1 MFGSFY
7 LVVRFFYSQEAVCT
21 FFKVHTASACTT
33 SVDTYHD
40 KTFVAHVSFEHASI
54 TEASDAPSVSTCCEP
69 GPLYW
74 CMMTGYFLLG
84 SKLAGFI
91 IQPFSSTRF
100 GCTET
105 EKLFFGMFSVAT
117 SDFSFELSN
126 SVVSSLPLLLFIVIS
141 VGVSI
146 LEKLLI

>member
-54 TEASDAPSVSTCCEP
+54 TEASDAPSVEYLLRTRSAVLVHDDRIFLAWIEVGRFHHP
-69 GPLYW
+69 AVQLY
-74 CMMTGYFLLG
+74 T
-84 SKLAGFI
+84 
-91 IQPFSSTRF
+91 F

-105 EKLFFGMFSVAT
+105 EKLFFRHVQC
-117 SDFSFELSN
+117 SN
-126 SVVSSLPLLLFIVIS
+126 FRFQFRVVQ
-141 VGVSI
+141 
-146 LEKLLI
+146 

>member
-1 MFGSFY
+1 MP
-7 LVVRFFYSQEAVCT
+7 
-21 FFKVHTASACTT
+21 
-33 SVDTYHD
+33 
-40 KTFVAHVSFEHASI
+40 
-54 TEASDAPSVSTCCEP
+54 PSLKLPIPHLSSTCCEP

-91 IQPFSSTRF
+91 IQPFSSTPSVVR
-100 GCTET
+100 
-105 EKLFFGMFSVAT
+105 KLKNSFFGMFSVAT

-141 VGVSI
+141 VGVLI